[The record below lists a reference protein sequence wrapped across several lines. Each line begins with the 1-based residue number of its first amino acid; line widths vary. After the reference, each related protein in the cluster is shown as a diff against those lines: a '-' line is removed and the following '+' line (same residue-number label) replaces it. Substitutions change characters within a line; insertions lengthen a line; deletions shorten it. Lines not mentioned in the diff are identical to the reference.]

1 MIKKIY
7 APQVD
12 RFVDWLGYVNR
23 GGFNDNC
30 TFTKS
35 SYELIDKFFKL
46 LKKISPIAENG
57 CRELW
62 FCIDRGSI
70 EDFGDYE
77 EMYELGEVENYE
89 EFEQQWKDYYPD
101 EKRWY
106 YIEAVCDEEVGYK
119 AVTVNHKFVIVIN
132 PRTEKG
138 CEHDIDSFA
147 NWLCEETEK
156 CIQQMEDGTY
166 MEFVRAN
173 LPPEYKTG
181 TIVQNH
187 LWNIYPD
194 SKKEFFDGLS
204 EKDIEEFISFVN
216 KQIDCKNAIN
226 GRLYNMTA
234 NDFYNYCSIGYSA
247 MGYDI
252 GDMSPKEQYYRFADG
267 RDAELADIDGDSS
280 EEFIKWLN
288 CPNWHG
294 AHPWEVCRGGNST
307 HISLYVRCDNEGFYL
322 SLAGSSYGRS
332 TETIKFYLALC
343 HAGLPVIINDGETL
357 IERVKGTEKV
367 GVVPQ
372 GIIPKYC
379 HSYFP
384 NEDIISFMNLPY
396 ENTDIVAEKCVWQ
409 DIRDVKLISSED

>member
-204 EKDIEEFISFVN
+204 EKDIEEFTNI
-216 KQIDCKNAIN
+216 C
-226 GRLYNMTA
+226 
-234 NDFYNYCSIGYSA
+234 
-247 MGYDI
+247 
-252 GDMSPKEQYYRFADG
+252 SPKRIF
-267 RDAELADIDGDSS
+267 
-280 EEFIKWLN
+280 
-288 CPNWHG
+288 
-294 AHPWEVCRGGNST
+294 
-307 HISLYVRCDNEGFYL
+307 
-322 SLAGSSYGRS
+322 
-332 TETIKFYLALC
+332 
-343 HAGLPVIINDGETL
+343 
-357 IERVKGTEKV
+357 
-367 GVVPQ
+367 
-372 GIIPKYC
+372 
-379 HSYFP
+379 
-384 NEDIISFMNLPY
+384 
-396 ENTDIVAEKCVWQ
+396 
-409 DIRDVKLISSED
+409 

>member
-1 MIKKIY
+1 
-7 APQVD
+7 
-12 RFVDWLGYVNR
+12 
-23 GGFNDNC
+23 
-30 TFTKS
+30 
-35 SYELIDKFFKL
+35 
-46 LKKISPIAENG
+46 
-57 CRELW
+57 
-62 FCIDRGSI
+62 
-70 EDFGDYE
+70 
-77 EMYELGEVENYE
+77 MYELGEVENYE

-106 YIEAVCDEEVGYK
+106 YIEAICDEEVGYK

-132 PRTEKG
+132 PRAEKG

-147 NWLCEETEK
+147 NWLYEETKK

-166 MEFVRAN
+166 MDFVRTN
-173 LPPEYKTG
+173 LPSVHKAG
-181 TIVQNH
+181 TIVRNH

-194 SKKEFFDGLS
+194 SKKEFFDGIS
-204 EKDIEEFISFVN
+204 EEDTEEFISFVN
-216 KQIDCKNAIN
+216 KQIDCKDTIN

-288 CPNWHG
+288 SPNWHG

-343 HAGLPVIINDGETL
+343 RAELPVIINDGETL

-379 HSYFP
+379 NSYFP